1 MPRVLI
7 PLSNYFVSLTSA
19 VIIVGAALGGLAVV
33 IARLKGRVLG
43 AGHVLAGVVGL
54 QVCALAHAV
63 WAVKDGLDTS
73 TRAQVYLGGLAGG
86 AALMIVIGVPILL
99 AIARGHAAPVT
110 LAVAASSVALGSWLL
125 ALMSAVIP
133 ISVQVPLIV
142 WRTIE
147 WLPPIITG
155 IAVGWCGWRTVKR
168 TAASVLAV
176 VIIWVGPALVTAVQY
191 GLGSRIYLQFPR
203 ELVDASKQMF
213 RMALGTTGQG
223 PQRIAITVVVA
234 ILSWFIFRARS
245 QASPA
250 SNP

>member
-7 PLSNYFVSLTSA
+7 PLSNYSVSLTSA

-33 IARLKGRVLG
+33 IARLNGRVLA

-63 WAVKDGLDTS
+63 WAVKDGLETS

-86 AALMIVIGVPILL
+86 AALMIVIGIPILL

-110 LAVAASSVALGSWLL
+110 LAVAASSVALGWWLL
-125 ALMSAVIP
+125 ALMSAVVP
-133 ISVQVPLIV
+133 ISAQVPLFV

-147 WLPPIITG
+147 WLPAVITG
-155 IAVGWCGWRTVKR
+155 IAIGWCGWRSAKR
-168 TAASVLAV
+168 AVASVLAV
-176 VIIWVGPALVTAVQY
+176 VIIWVVPALVTAVMY

-203 ELVDASKQMF
+203 ELVDASKQVF
-213 RMALGTTGQG
+213 RMALGSTGQA
-223 PQRIAITVVVA
+223 PQRVAITVVVA
-234 ILSWFIFRARS
+234 ILVWFAFRAQS
-245 QASPA
+245 QESSA